1 MQRKEGAEVPV
12 AFASMNPT
20 AALRRLAL
28 LIVFSLGLCACGLAV
43 SNTEYLLSQA
53 GFRKIPADTPQRAE
67 HLQTVAAHKLIRRKS
82 DGNAYYVYADPDYCQ
97 CMYVGSETAYATY
110 KTLVRQQDEAMA
122 LQEERES
129 EHVEGDK

>member
-1 MQRKEGAEVPV
+1 MV
-12 AFASMNPT
+12 FASMNH
-20 AALRRLAL
+20 AAGLRRLAL
-28 LIVFSLGLCACGLAV
+28 LIVFSFGLGACGLAA

-67 HLQTVAAHKLIRRKS
+67 HLQTVAARKLIRRKS
-82 DGNAYYVYADPDYCQ
+82 DGKAYYVYADPDYCQ

-122 LQEERES
+122 LQEEREQES
-129 EHVEGDK
+129 VQGDK

>member
-1 MQRKEGAEVPV
+1 M
-12 AFASMNPT
+12 AFASRNPA

-28 LIVFSLGLCACGLAV
+28 VIVLSLELGACGLAV
-43 SNTEYLLSQA
+43 SNTEYLLSEA

-82 DGNAYYVYADPDYCQ
+82 DGRAYYVYADPDYCQ
-97 CMYVGSETAYATY
+97 CMYVGSESAYATY

-122 LQEERES
+122 LQEEREH
-129 EHVEGDK
+129 ENIQGDK